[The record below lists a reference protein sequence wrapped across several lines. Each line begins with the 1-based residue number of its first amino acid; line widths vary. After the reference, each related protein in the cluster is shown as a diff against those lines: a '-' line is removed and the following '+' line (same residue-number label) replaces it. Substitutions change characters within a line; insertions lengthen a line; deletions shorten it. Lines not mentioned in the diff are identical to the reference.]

1 MGSKSAGPG
10 GQMGNLG
17 GLGQGGGDVPAFDMP
32 PTRTYTPE
40 EWSATFGPN
49 VTPDPLVIRQGP
61 QTSGPMPPMPPA
73 PYNPYNMTTSA
84 DMNRQA
90 PPIPGGQGDQQAAPR
105 LGGQGPAPA
114 MSNDDYLRQL
124 YEDEL
129 GRAADQSGMD
139 FWLQQMS
146 NGMGRDQVRQW
157 FDQSE
162 EGQGYNQ
169 RLRPMIDDFSRPPPG
184 TPYPPRA
191 PIERPMMPPE
201 VVDALRLAMQGQQPP
216 PMGQTPMP
224 IPQQRGVPHPA
235 AQSDAPQIARAL
247 RIMRGLPV
255 Y

>member
-10 GQMGNLG
+10 GQMGGFG
-17 GLGQGGGDVPAFDMP
+17 GIGQGGGDVPAFDMP
-32 PTRTYTPE
+32 PMQQ
-40 EWSATFGPN
+40 A
-49 VTPDPLVIRQGP
+49 
-61 QTSGPMPPMPPA
+61 A
-73 PYNPYNMTTSA
+73 YNPYMTTTDA
-84 DMNRQA
+84 DMNRQ
-90 PPIPGGQGDQQAAPR
+90 PPKPPAASTLPASG
-105 LGGQGPAPA
+105 LGGQGPVPA

-124 YEDEL
+124 YTDEL
-129 GRAADQSGMD
+129 GRDADQSGMD
-139 FWLQQMS
+139 FWRQQMT
-146 NGMGRDQVRQW
+146 NGMSRDQVRQM

-162 EGQGYNQ
+162 EGQSYNQ

-201 VVDALRLAMQGQQPP
+201 VVDALRLAMQGQTQP